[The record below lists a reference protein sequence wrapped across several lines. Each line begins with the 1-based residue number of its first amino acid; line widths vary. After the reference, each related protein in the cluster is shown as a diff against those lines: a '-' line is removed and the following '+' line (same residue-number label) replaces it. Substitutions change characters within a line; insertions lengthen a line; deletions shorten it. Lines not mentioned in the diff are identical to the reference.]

1 MAKQK
6 LFTKSIDDM
15 LFAQYKFGSDFDK
28 QKVVCKIFNPYGD
41 GTWFIMNSDPNDPD
55 YLWAIVKMFGNVEVG
70 SVSRSE
76 LESISFFGMNIGL
89 ERDISFS
96 PTNAMEV
103 YNGLLEGKHYANGG
117 ETTLFDDFMR
127 AYKQDYD
134 DMNGYLATFSSIEQ
148 AKQFALDNRKKYD
161 VIVFLDA
168 YGDSIHVA
176 YDDTKEDIDFLF
188 STEYAKGG
196 GVGETTQVYGKYVNN
211 NTDSPFQFSS
221 NSKGLDFLS
230 NHKNI
235 DVLSIGQ
242 GKYDL
247 FYGWDNNKQEDGQ
260 LYFGKWNKGNFGF
273 NYSGSIKYAKGG
285 GVDNGLEL
293 LKNKIIAISKKMV
306 YDGES
311 GYGGFVVY
319 LGGDEIQIFNY
330 SNLSP
335 YSAQATDK
343 EIKVSFNAPN
353 QTMVVFSNTV
363 DERFEDNKSFEKYGG
378 IKYIYEPLTNKIASE
393 ILDKVFLDRYAKG
406 GKIGFKGLA
415 SKVAA
420 RYKGTKV
427 PAKYQKEYGK
437 TYDAAEAQEVGNKV
451 AAKVYRQQLAK
462 KKFADGGE
470 IEGKVVAMYQ
480 GYEIYDKGENTK
492 DKFRFYMRDK
502 NVYHPYTIGAIV
514 ANGNSIKQTIYDF
527 DPTSTHDVEYINT
540 NKKYKP
546 NRITDNIF
554 ALGGNTSDKPKIYV
568 EELIAHNEGL
578 DDGEWIILTDYDD
591 GDEIMDAINDLL
603 IEWSEKYGEERDEY
617 IVSAYE
623 NFDDE
628 YYDKFMDET
637 QFDEILEAYNKGGNL
652 QEISDEKDI
661 PVEVLEQIISDFD
674 PDNLSEWID
683 DNYYGY
689 FDSEREL
696 AEEYVS
702 SIGGLSQLSEST
714 LESHFD
720 YDGFGSDL
728 ASDYS
733 EYDGYYFRNYKR
745 GGVMPKHD
753 LNKYL
758 KKKVSSH

>member
-1 MAKQK
+1 
-6 LFTKSIDDM
+6 
-15 LFAQYKFGSDFDK
+15 
-28 QKVVCKIFNPYGD
+28 
-41 GTWFIMNSDPNDPD
+41 
-55 YLWAIVKMFGNVEVG
+55 
-70 SVSRSE
+70 
-76 LESISFFGMNIGL
+76 
-89 ERDISFS
+89 
-96 PTNAMEV
+96 
-103 YNGLLEGKHYANGG
+103 
-117 ETTLFDDFMR
+117 
-127 AYKQDYD
+127 
-134 DMNGYLATFSSIEQ
+134 
-148 AKQFALDNRKKYD
+148 
-161 VIVFLDA
+161 
-168 YGDSIHVA
+168 
-176 YDDTKEDIDFLF
+176 
-188 STEYAKGG
+188 
-196 GVGETTQVYGKYVNN
+196 
-211 NTDSPFQFSS
+211 
-221 NSKGLDFLS
+221 
-230 NHKNI
+230 
-235 DVLSIGQ
+235 
-242 GKYDL
+242 
-247 FYGWDNNKQEDGQ
+247 
-260 LYFGKWNKGNFGF
+260 
-273 NYSGSIKYAKGG
+273 
-285 GVDNGLEL
+285 
-293 LKNKIIAISKKMV
+293 
-306 YDGES
+306 
-311 GYGGFVVY
+311 
-319 LGGDEIQIFNY
+319 
-330 SNLSP
+330 
-335 YSAQATDK
+335 
-343 EIKVSFNAPN
+343 
-353 QTMVVFSNTV
+353 
-363 DERFEDNKSFEKYGG
+363 
-378 IKYIYEPLTNKIASE
+378 
-393 ILDKVFLDRYAKG
+393 
-406 GKIGFKGLA
+406 
-415 SKVAA
+415 
-420 RYKGTKV
+420 
-427 PAKYQKEYGK
+427 
-437 TYDAAEAQEVGNKV
+437 
-451 AAKVYRQQLAK
+451 
-462 KKFADGGE
+462 
-470 IEGKVVAMYQ
+470 
-480 GYEIYDKGENTK
+480 
-492 DKFRFYMRDK
+492 MRDK